1 MILKKRGKNQTI
13 TNLMFDFTVEKVKA
27 KYKDS
32 DGDCNTV
39 ILQFIY
45 CRVARDKVYVWLTSE
60 DKVNLVEVKGNMRR
74 YSVGLDSQE
83 DILNYIEEYLT
94 KDGYAEDLKID
105 YDYYDEEEFKRK
117 IDVFGFSENDED
129 CIKHKSLSGKYEFWI
144 DENEKYYT
152 NIYLLQKSTGD
163 MRLAAKLINNT
174 SYDYEE
180 YCAGNISNATEYFF
194 DKA

>member
-1 MILKKRGKNQTI
+1 MI
-13 TNLMFDFTVEKVKA
+13 TNHMFDFTVEKVKV

-45 CRVARDKVYVWLTSE
+45 CRVARDKVYVWLASE
-60 DKVNLVEVKGNMRR
+60 DKVNLVEVKGNMGR

-105 YDYYDEEEFKRK
+105 YDYNDEEEFKRK

-129 CIKHKSLSGKYEFWI
+129 CIKNKSLSGKYEFWI

-163 MRLAAKLINNT
+163 MHLAAKLINNT

-180 YCAGNISNATEYFF
+180 YCTGNSIRKSIKRNIF
-194 DKA
+194 KRL

>member
-1 MILKKRGKNQTI
+1 MI
-13 TNLMFDFTVEKVKA
+13 TNHMFDFTVEKVKA

-60 DKVNLVEVKGNMRR
+60 DKVNLVEVKGNMGR

-117 IDVFGFSENDED
+117 IDVFDFL
-129 CIKHKSLSGKYEFWI
+129 KM
-144 DENEKYYT
+144 
-152 NIYLLQKSTGD
+152 
-163 MRLAAKLINNT
+163 MRTVLNT
-174 SYDYEE
+174 SRCQASMSFGLMKTKNTIPIYT
-180 YCAGNISNATEYFF
+180 CSKRVRGICVLRQSL
-194 DKA
+194 

>member
-1 MILKKRGKNQTI
+1 MI
-13 TNLMFDFTVEKVKA
+13 TNHMFDFTVEKVKV

-60 DKVNLVEVKGNMRR
+60 DKGNMGR
-74 YSVGLDSQE
+74 YSVRFDSQE

-105 YDYYDEEEFKRK
+105 YDYNDEEFKRK

-129 CIKHKSLSGKYEFWI
+129 CIKNKSLSGKYEFWI
-144 DENEKYYT
+144 DESEKYYT

-163 MRLAAKLINNT
+163 MHLAAKLINNT